1 MLKIKAV
8 CLTVLSI
15 TLLYAQQNTLNVYG
29 SMGFGL
35 RTGGHRFES
44 IESSVLQGITK
55 REDKYFSYGQGIK
68 LDAGMQY
75 FMMKNVA
82 VQAGFG
88 YSGGI
93 PGLETKDRVDD
104 GIDVASV
111 TTTTDYN
118 THLFGLKVMV
128 VPYFDFL
135 ELMDM
140 YVGVGTGFFWNSFRY
155 TRTIKINTSTQTE
168 KGKIRSAPTLGLLG
182 MLGAEIPLTDIF
194 CAFGEIGFE
203 QMSFKWTK
211 KIIDKADPPNSP
223 RTEFFEKDAPNQDA
237 PEKVPGSNWQ
247 IRAGL
252 RFGIM

>member
-29 SMGFGL
+29 SMGFGF

-44 IESSVLQGITK
+44 TESSALQGITK

-68 LDAGMQY
+68 FDAGIQY

-82 VQAGFG
+82 LQAAVG
-88 YSGGI
+88 YSGGL

-104 GIDVASV
+104 GIDVATL

-155 TRTIKINTSTQTE
+155 TRTIKRSVGTQTE

-182 MLGAEIPLTDIF
+182 MLGAEIPLTDLF

-211 KIIDKADPPNSP
+211 NIIDESDPPGSP
-223 RTEFFEKDAPNQDA
+223 RTEFFEKDAPNQRP

>member
-1 MLKIKAV
+1 MKFKVA
-8 CLTVLSI
+8 CLTILSFSLI
-15 TLLYAQQNTLNVYG
+15 SAQQNLLNVYG
-29 SMGFGL
+29 SMGLGF

-44 IESSVLQGITK
+44 IESNAAQTVTK

-68 LDAGMQY
+68 FDAGVQY
-75 FMMKNVA
+75 FMMENVA
-82 VQAGFG
+82 LQAGLG

-93 PGLETKDRVDD
+93 PGLETSIRQNN
-104 GIDVASV
+104 GIDPATV
-111 TTTTDYN
+111 TTKTDYN

-135 ELMDM
+135 QLMDM
-140 YVGVGTGFFWNSFRY
+140 YVGVGTGFFWNSFKY
-155 TRTIKINTSTQTE
+155 TKTRETSVGTQTE
-168 KGKIRSAPTLGLLG
+168 EGKIRSTPTLGLLG
-182 MLGAEIPLTDIF
+182 MLGAQIPLTDIL

-211 KIIDKADPPNSP
+211 KIIDKSEIDGAG
-223 RTEFFEKDAPNQDA
+223 TEFYEKDAPNQDP

-247 IRAGL
+247 IRVGV